1 MKILSS
7 FTQRYNGRYQICKL
21 LLKINNPNNGWKRT
35 KLQKGTEEDHKQTK
49 ITTNDNK
56 QNGKSKTQTR
66 NITKYK
72 QKKHTKGGWIYDL
85 WIYDFIVKIKI

>member
-21 LLKINNPNNGWKRT
+21 LLIIKKTTDGKQPKQNYKKDTKI
-35 KLQKGTEEDHKQTK
+35 DHKQTK

-56 QNGKSKTQTR
+56 QNGESITQAR

-72 QKKHTKGGWIYDL
+72 QQKHTKRSMDISFYT
-85 WIYDFIVKIKI
+85 